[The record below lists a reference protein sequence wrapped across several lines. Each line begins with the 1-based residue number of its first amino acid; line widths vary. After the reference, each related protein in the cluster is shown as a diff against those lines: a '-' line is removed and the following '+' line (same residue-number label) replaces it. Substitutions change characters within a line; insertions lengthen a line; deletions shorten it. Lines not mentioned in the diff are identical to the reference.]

1 MKLFIYLFVVL
12 GVILFSF
19 LNLGNFL
26 DATKKPLKS
35 DLIVCLGG
43 GDYKSRIRKTAEIL
57 EQDFISSN
65 TVILTSYVNSLHDRK
80 KGVIEDKRKKFLDDL
95 KFDNLK
101 IVIEKNPK
109 NTAQE
114 IIYIKKYMIENGMK
128 TVTIVSEPAHSRRI
142 LLFSSFL
149 SVKGDEN
156 LVFNVV
162 GSDDKSW
169 TKYNYYQNKYALNY
183 ALTELSK
190 IVYGIFAYGI
200 LDKIGLLKFFEE
212 TFKDEIRELKKE
224 VYKNIRTVSL

>member
-1 MKLFIYLFVVL
+1 M
-12 GVILFSF
+12 
-19 LNLGNFL
+19 
-26 DATKKPLKS
+26 DATSKPSQS
-35 DLIVCLGG
+35 DLLVCLGG
-43 GDYKSRIRKTAEIL
+43 GDHMNRTRKSAELIESDL
-57 EQDFISSN
+57 IKSN
-65 TVILTSYVNSLHDRK
+65 TIILTSFAKTLIDKENKIYD
-80 KGVIEDKRKKFLDDL
+80 DKRKIFLEKLNYKDL
-95 KFDNLK
+95 NI
-101 IVIEKNPK
+101 IVEKDPK
-109 NTAQE
+109 NTAEE

-200 LDKIGLLKFFEE
+200 LDKIGLLEFFEE